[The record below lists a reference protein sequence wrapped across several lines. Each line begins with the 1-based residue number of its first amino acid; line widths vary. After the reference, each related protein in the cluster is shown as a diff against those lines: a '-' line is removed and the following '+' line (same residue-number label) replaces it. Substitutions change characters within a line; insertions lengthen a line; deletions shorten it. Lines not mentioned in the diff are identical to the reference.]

1 MVWRGANKNFF
12 AGGGVWYLTEGWK
25 YFKKG
30 CSTREELKKMDGW
43 GCDPPKKLCAEFLWK
58 DSANFEVSKS
68 IIKNGDDA
76 SCSPPACIN

>member
-1 MVWRGANKNFF
+1 
-12 AGGGVWYLTEGWK
+12 
-25 YFKKG
+25 
-30 CSTREELKKMDGW
+30 MDGW